1 MEKLT
6 LLKNKINNAAMD
18 GIPFLFALNYE
29 LTDGFIIEDP
39 LDQTDI
45 LWRVG
50 KHTNIAHQKSTTQ
63 GTHFAATPI
72 TLEEYTEKFNC
83 IRGQLLSG
91 NSFLANLTVKTP
103 IKTDFS
109 MQEIL
114 YRSNSPYALLIPNK
128 LVCFSP
134 EIFVKINNNKISS
147 NPMKGTISA
156 NKKDAENTILTDYK
170 ESAEHFTIVDLIRS
184 DLSRV
189 ATKITVDRLR
199 YIDRLKTS
207 KGEILQVSSE
217 ISGEILDS
225 YKGRLGDIIFEL
237 LPAGS
242 ISGAPKQPTINII
255 KQAENTLR
263 GFYTGVFGYFD
274 GTNLDSAVMIRYI
287 ECDAGGIFFRSGG
300 GITINSIC
308 EDEYNE
314 VLSKIYL
321 PF

>member
-1 MEKLT
+1 MEKRT
-6 LLKNKINNAAMD
+6 DLKNKINSAALC
-18 GIPFLFALNYE
+18 GTPFLFALNYE
-29 LTDGFIIEDP
+29 LTDGFVIENP

-50 KHTNIAHQKSTTQ
+50 NHSNFTPQKITSQSTQ
-63 GTHFAATPI
+63 IDADAMPI
-72 TLEEYTEKFNC
+72 EKYAEKFNYVKN
-83 IRGQLLSG
+83 QLLAG

-103 IKTDFS
+103 INTDFS
-109 MQEIL
+109 LKEIL
-114 YRSNSPYALLIPNK
+114 YHSNSPYALLIPDK

-134 EIFVKINNNKISS
+134 EIFVKIRNNKISS

-156 NKKDAENTILTDYK
+156 NENNAENTILSDYK

-189 ATKITVDRLR
+189 ATNITVNRLR

-207 KGEILQVSSE
+207 KGDILQVSSE
-217 ISGEILDS
+217 ISGEVLDG
-225 YKGRLGDIIFEL
+225 YKGRLGDMIFEL

-242 ISGAPKQPTINII
+242 ISGAPKQPTVNVIQ
-255 KQAENTLR
+255 QAESEPR

-274 GTNLDSAVMIRYI
+274 GSELDSAVMIRYI
-287 ECDAGGIFFRSGG
+287 EREEGQMFFRSGG
-300 GITINSIC
+300 GITINSVC

-314 VLSKIYL
+314 VLAKIYL